1 MIKFESIKEK
11 KKMIIEEDLTKR
23 VYVKIRLR

>member
-11 KKMIIEEDLTKR
+11 KKLIIEEDLTKR

>member
-11 KKMIIEEDLTKR
+11 KKFIIEEDLTKR